1 MARNPKSIGEM
12 ISTITFFGVAVA
24 CALQALSFYEKE
36 FFIRSYVSMFA
47 CLLCILGGLRFVIA
61 NLFYNLSKR
70 KRKWLPE

>member
-70 KRKWLPE
+70 KRK